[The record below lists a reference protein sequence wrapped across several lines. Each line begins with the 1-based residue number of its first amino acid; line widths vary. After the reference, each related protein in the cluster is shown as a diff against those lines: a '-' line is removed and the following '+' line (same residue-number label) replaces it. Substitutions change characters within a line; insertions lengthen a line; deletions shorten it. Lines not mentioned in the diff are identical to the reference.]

1 MTITKKRLNTM
12 LGQINCEEHFIWDAH
27 VHLWGAPYHAKE
39 DPDLILK
46 DEELSIREASRFRS
60 AGGSVVVEFSTY
72 DFGRDWS
79 VLKRISEKTGVHILA
94 GSGFYRSAGLDR
106 LLSRHSDEEWVSLMV
121 SEWKDGEALSGAKP
135 SFLKWS
141 TSLDT
146 ITDAE
151 QRSARMIARAHS
163 ETGLP
168 IVTHTQR
175 GTMVKEQMMLL
186 KNLGV
191 SLSSVLISHIDMRP
205 ELTAADFLEVLDEG
219 GNVSFDQLGKP
230 KYGEESDK
238 ISLILELCARG
249 FSQNIFLA
257 TDIGRR
263 SNLKE
268 LNGTPGLEHIPAE
281 VVPKLFQAGA
291 SEKLVRQLV
300 SENPGNF
307 YGV

>member
-1 MTITKKRLNTM
+1 MTNTKKRLNTM
-12 LGQINCEEHFIWDAH
+12 LGQIDCEEHFIWDAH

-46 DEELSIREASRFRS
+46 DEEMAIRETNRFKS
-60 AGGSVVVEFSTY
+60 AGGHVFVEFSTY

-79 VLKRISEKTGVHILA
+79 VLKRISERTGVHILA
-94 GSGFYRSAGLDR
+94 GSGFYRSSGLEP
-106 LLSRHSDEEWVSLMV
+106 LLSQHSDEEWVSLLV
-121 SEWKDGEALSGAKP
+121 NEWKEGEALSGAKP

-141 TSLDT
+141 TSQDT

-151 QRSARMIARAHS
+151 QRSARIIAKVQS

-175 GTMVKEQMMLL
+175 GTMVKEQMRLL
-186 KNLGV
+186 KDLGV

-205 ELTAADFLEVLDEG
+205 NLTSADFLEVLDEG
-219 GNVSFDQLGKP
+219 GNISFDQLGKP
-230 KYGEESDK
+230 KYGEEAHK
-238 ISLILELCARG
+238 ISLILDLCDRG
-249 FSQNIFLA
+249 FSQNVFLA

-268 LNGTPGLEHIPAE
+268 LNGAPGLEHIPAE
-281 VVPKLFQAGA
+281 AVPMLLRAGA

-300 SENPGNF
+300 NENPSNF